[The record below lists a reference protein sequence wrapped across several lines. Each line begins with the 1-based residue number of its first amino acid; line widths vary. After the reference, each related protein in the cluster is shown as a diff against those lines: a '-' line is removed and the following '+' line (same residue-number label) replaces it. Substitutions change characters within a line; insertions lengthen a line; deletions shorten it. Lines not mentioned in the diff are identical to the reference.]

1 MAEESNYTNKKFDF
15 IVGLENEKTGEIV
28 QLETSDIAW
37 SNLIIR
43 YGIIGTLIYLT
54 IYISIMIFY
63 YKHRKVRYALST
75 FLYLLLLLFTSITS
89 NQLYYVYMLVF
100 PLMFFDMTLEKNNPN
115 LTNNENE
122 E

>member
-1 MAEESNYTNKKFDF
+1 
-15 IVGLENEKTGEIV
+15 
-28 QLETSDIAW
+28 
-37 SNLIIR
+37 
-43 YGIIGTLIYLT
+43 
-54 IYISIMIFY
+54 MIFY

-100 PLMFFDMTLEKNNPN
+100 PFMFFDMTLEENNPN